1 MIFLILFKE
10 FSFLFVNLLL
20 FFILTV
26 LLIIFCWV
34 FFMVV
39 ISLKFLY
46 LYETGLLK
54 TIITHSLRP
63 FSPA

>member
-1 MIFLILFKE
+1 MIFFNPFKE

-54 TIITHSLRP
+54 TIVYI
-63 FSPA
+63 